1 MPDLSVAIV
10 AGLHA
15 DARRATVARL
25 LHDVPGSVVLH
36 HDLATAAAGTVV
48 RTIRDATG
56 ILDAG
61 ETPLVN
67 DCACCALR
75 EDLVPELRRLA
86 AAGQVTLAIVE
97 LWDSVE
103 PKAMA
108 EVITSGGLTV
118 TGVITAVDPAL
129 LLPYLAN
136 GDDLAETGLAAAT
149 TDQRTIADTFARQLE
164 YAPVLA
170 VLDSEE
176 ADDEDRE
183 LLGQLH
189 PTARQVPVGGADLTR
204 SRSTRGVRDAPAP
217 PALPPPDAPANP
229 VLPLRDARANPALPL
244 RDAPANPVLP
254 LRDAPA
260 NPVLPLRDAPANPAL
275 PLRGDRAIPAPPPR
289 DDPANPTITPAHG
302 PTPPTP
308 NPPGARGTAR
318 SAPTDPHLANNP
330 NHPPPRSVLAHAA
343 LAGFDVEAAAAA
355 QHPACALL
363 PVDADAHGVTTLV
376 WHRRRPFH
384 PERLYAALEDI
395 TCAAARSRGR
405 FWLADKPDSL
415 LHWDAAGG
423 ALCVE
428 SAGPWLASLPDA
440 AWELVPAVRRAAA
453 ALDWH
458 PEHGDCCQ
466 HLVFTSPGLDRDG
479 LERLLE
485 SCLLTDTEYAAGRTA
500 WKRLPPAFDAFLE
513 I

>member
-1 MPDLSVAIV
+1 MTELSVVIV
-10 AGLHA
+10 GGLHA
-15 DARRATVARL
+15 DARKAAVDRL
-25 LHDVPGSVVLH
+25 LAEVPDSVALH

-48 RTIRDATG
+48 RTIRDVTG
-56 ILDAG
+56 IVSAG
-61 ETPLVN
+61 EAPLVN

-86 AAGQVTLAIVE
+86 EAGLTRLAVVE

-108 EVITSGGLTV
+108 EVVISGGLTL

-129 LLPYLAN
+129 VLPYLGN
-136 GDDLAETGLAAAT
+136 GDDLADRGLAAAA
-149 TDQRTIADTFARQLE
+149 TDQRTVADTFARQLE

-170 VLDSEE
+170 VADSPE
-176 ADDEDRE
+176 ADEEDQE
-183 LLGQLH
+183 LLAQLH
-189 PTARQVPVGGADLTR
+189 PTARQVPIGHGGLAGAAYPERMSPWSDVTGGHSVSWPGWLGGDSTSWFGTAGWSGSAGGASA
-204 SRSTRGVRDAPAP
+204 SRPGPAEGTSATP
-217 PALPPPDAPANP
+217 TGPAAGTSATPTGPAA
-229 VLPLRDARANPALPL
+229 D
-244 RDAPANPVLP
+244 
-254 LRDAPA
+254 
-260 NPVLPLRDAPANPAL
+260 
-275 PLRGDRAIPAPPPR
+275 
-289 DDPANPTITPAHG
+289 TPASPPG
-302 PTPPTP
+302 PTGGSHPQRPPSP
-308 NPPGARGTAR
+308 LVR
-318 SAPTDPHLANNP
+318 
-330 NHPPPRSVLAHAA
+330 AA

-363 PVDADAHGVTTLV
+363 PAEADAHGVSTLV

-384 PERLYAALEDI
+384 PERLYQALEDI

-405 FWLADKPDSL
+405 FWLADRPDSL

-428 SAGPWLASLPDA
+428 SVGPWLASLPDA
-440 AWELVPAVRRAAA
+440 AWEMVPPVRRAAA

-479 LERLLE
+479 LEALLE
-485 SCLLTDTEYAAGRTA
+485 SCLLTDTEYAAGRDA
-500 WKRLPPAFDAFLE
+500 WKRLPPAFDTFLE
-513 I
+513 V

>member
-1 MPDLSVAIV
+1 MPELSVVIV
-10 AGLHA
+10 GGLHA
-15 DARRATVARL
+15 DARKAAVERL
-25 LHDVPGSVVLH
+25 LADVPDSVVLH

-56 ILDAG
+56 IIDAG
-61 ETPLVN
+61 EAPLVN

-75 EDLVPELRRLA
+75 EDLVPELIRIRDTGGIRLA
-86 AAGQVTLAIVE
+86 VVE

-108 EVITSGGLTV
+108 EVVTSGGLTV

-129 LLPYLAN
+129 VLPYLGN
-136 GDDLAETGLAAAT
+136 GDDLAERGLAAAA
-149 TDQRTIADTFARQLE
+149 TDQRTVADTFARQLE

-170 VLDSEE
+170 VTDSPE

-183 LLGQLH
+183 LLAQLH
-189 PTARQVPVGGADLTR
+189 PTARQVLIGHGDLVGAH
-204 SRSTRGVRDAPAP
+204 
-217 PALPPPDAPANP
+217 PAL
-229 VLPLRDARANPALPL
+229 LQ
-244 RDAPANPVLP
+244 
-254 LRDAPA
+254 
-260 NPVLPLRDAPANPAL
+260 
-275 PLRGDRAIPAPPPR
+275 
-289 DDPANPTITPAHG
+289 
-302 PTPPTP
+302 
-308 NPPGARGTAR
+308 
-318 SAPTDPHLANNP
+318 
-330 NHPPPRSVLAHAA
+330 AA
-343 LAGFDVEAAAAA
+343 LAGFDVDAAAAA

-363 PVDADAHGVTTLV
+363 PAEADSHGVSTLV

-405 FWLADKPDSL
+405 FWLADKPDTL

-428 SAGPWLASLPDA
+428 SAGPWLAALPDA
-440 AWELVPAVRRAAA
+440 AWEMVPPVRRAAA
-453 ALDWH
+453 ALDWD

-485 SCLLTDTEYAAGRTA
+485 SCLLTDAEYAAGRAA
-500 WKRLPPAFDAFLE
+500 WKRLPPAFDTLLE
-513 I
+513 V

>member
-1 MPDLSVAIV
+1 MLPVVIV
-10 AGLHA
+10 GGLHA
-15 DARRATVARL
+15 DARRAAVDRL
-25 LHDVPGSVVLH
+25 LAEVPGSVVLH

-56 ILDAG
+56 LRSAA

-75 EDLVPELRRLA
+75 EDLVPELRRIEEAGGTPLA
-86 AAGQVTLAIVE
+86 VVE

-108 EVITSGGLTV
+108 EVIASGGLHL

-129 LLPYLAN
+129 VLPYLGN
-136 GDDLAETGLAAAT
+136 GDDLAERGLQAAP
-149 TDQRTIADTFARQLE
+149 TDQRTVADTFARQLE

-170 VLDSEE
+170 LVESEE

-183 LLGQLH
+183 LLAQLH
-189 PTARQVPVGGADLTR
+189 PTASRVVIGEGGLA
-204 SRSTRGVRDAPAP
+204 GA
-217 PALPPPDAPANP
+217 
-229 VLPLRDARANPALPL
+229 AR
-244 RDAPANPVLP
+244 
-254 LRDAPA
+254 
-260 NPVLPLRDAPANPAL
+260 
-275 PLRGDRAIPAPPPR
+275 
-289 DDPANPTITPAHG
+289 
-302 PTPPTP
+302 
-308 NPPGARGTAR
+308 
-318 SAPTDPHLANNP
+318 
-330 NHPPPRSVLAHAA
+330 
-343 LAGFDVEAAAAA
+343 AGFDVEAAAAA

-363 PVDADAHGVTTLV
+363 PADADAHGVSTLV

-384 PERLYAALEDI
+384 PERLYAALEDL

-440 AWELVPAVRRAAA
+440 AWELLPPVRRAAA

-458 PEHGDCCQ
+458 PEHGDRCQ

-485 SCLLTDTEYAAGRTA
+485 SCLLTDAEYTAGRDA
-500 WKRLPPAFDAFLE
+500 WTRLPHSFDTFLE
-513 I
+513 V